1 MVVGVTKRDALDRA
15 RRIELSD
22 ITGDLPSITP
32 TDAELK
38 ESGAYHKARIELMR
52 NKATEAQLQQEKY
65 LNQLAGDLKLKVI
78 PIRGLGILKRE
89 TGYEWTNGWTKHGEP
104 TKERKIKVKPAQPVP
119 IKHIVIGKKPRRY
132 HKMTR
137 KERIAD
143 SDKKIRLKPKNK
155 RLRLHTARNGKTPRV
170 LRKAIKNGYRV
181 FSFSDDIW
189 KVKSPKRKRR
199 KKR

>member
-1 MVVGVTKRDALDRA
+1 MVVGITRKKALDRA
-15 RRIELSD
+15 RRIELAD

-38 ESGAYHKARIELMR
+38 ESGAYHRARIELMR
-52 NKATEAQLQQEKY
+52 RPSTGARLQLRKY
-65 LNQLAGDLKLKVI
+65 LDQIASDLKLAVI
-78 PIRGLGILKRE
+78 PTRGLSALKRE

-104 TKERKIKVKPAQPVP
+104 KKETKIKVKPTRPVP

-170 LRKAIKNGYRV
+170 LRKAIKNGHRI

-189 KVKSPKRKRR
+189 KVRSKR
-199 KKR
+199 KKRK